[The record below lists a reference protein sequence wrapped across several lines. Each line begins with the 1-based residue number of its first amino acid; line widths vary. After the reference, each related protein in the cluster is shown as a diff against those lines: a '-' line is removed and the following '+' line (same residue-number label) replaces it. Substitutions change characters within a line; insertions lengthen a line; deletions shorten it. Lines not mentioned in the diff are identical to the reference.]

1 MELPSTR
8 KEALERGFSR
18 YYTGKPCKKGHIDV
32 RFARNGNC
40 ETCHDDYKK
49 QWYEDNK
56 EAIRE
61 RNKQLYKDN
70 GEAIRGR
77 NKQWREDNREAIR
90 EYQRDR
96 YCGNLDYRMSC
107 IIRSMLRRVLI
118 GDKSESTFELIGYTT
133 DELILDIENKMLEG
147 MTWDNY
153 GEWHI
158 DHIHPV
164 SVYLKDGE
172 TDPSVINALDNLQ
185 PLWAADNLSKGASVG

>member
-1 MELPSTR
+1 MYDDQRRRS
-8 KEALERGFSR
+8 ER
-18 YYTGKPCKKGHIDV
+18 
-32 RFARNGNC
+32 
-40 ETCHDDYKK
+40 
-49 QWYEDNK
+49 EDNK
-56 EAIRE
+56 EVKRE
-61 RNKQLYKDN
+61 
-70 GEAIRGR
+70 R

-96 YCGNLDYRMSC
+96 YRGNLDHRISC
-107 IIRSMLRRVLI
+107 TIRAMLRRTLK
-118 GDKSESTFELIGYTT
+118 GDKNGGTFELIGYTT
-133 DELILDIENKMLEG
+133 DELISNIENKMLEG

-164 SVYLKDGE
+164 SAYLKDGE